1 MNWLLQTTPKDFG
14 SLTKDFDKFFVG
26 FDDHFNR
33 MAKMHDEIA
42 KNIPN
47 YPPYNIRKADDNKY
61 VIELA
66 VAGFGK
72 SDIEITLEDN
82 KIIVKGNA
90 KDDSD
95 NFLWK
100 GIANR
105 AFTRVFALDDQIEIK
120 DAALLNGML
129 KIALERIIPEHK
141 KPRKIDVKSEE
152 DIVTTKSGKQLLT
165 EDSDK

>member
-1 MNWLLQTTPKDFG
+1 MNWLIPNSPKDLG

-33 MAKMHDEIA
+33 MAKMHDELA

-47 YPPYNIRKADDNKY
+47 YPPYNIRKADENKY

-66 VAGFGK
+66 VAGFAK

-82 KIIVKGNA
+82 KIVVKGNA
-90 KDDSD
+90 KDDGD

-152 DIVTTKSGKQLLT
+152 DIVTTKSEKQLLT
-165 EDSDK
+165 EESVK